1 MSMSKFNEIKEEK
14 CLNDNKNMNNNSSND
29 EEYDLSFMD
38 EFRFID
44 GRRFHNENSRYW
56 FPNDKKEVDRLNMQH
71 YLFRYAWQGNFSSP
85 MGERLSN
92 GGVRVLD
99 VGCGSGSWI
108 IDMATNYP
116 NSTFVGVDISPIFQS
131 SLKDHPALTNIG
143 FIKHNVLE
151 GLPFPENTFDY
162 VYQRFLSTAFTPSE
176 WVRDINELVR
186 VTNPNGW
193 IELMEIKFF
202 MEKKGPATKSLAEAF
217 FLFARSRNVSLKNR
231 PDLKKIL
238 EDTNQMTDVR
248 RIEKCTPVGK
258 WGGRVGELLALNFVT
273 IIRLFKKFLNVYL
286 KLSDDQFE
294 KLIADHDAQV
304 NEYKSYLV
312 SYRYIGRKL

>member
-14 CLNDNKNMNNNSSND
+14 CLYDNKNMNNNSSND

-99 VGCGSGSWI
+99 
-108 IDMATNYP
+108 
-116 NSTFVGVDISPIFQS
+116 
-131 SLKDHPALTNIG
+131 DHPALTNIG

-186 VTNPNGW
+186 VTNPDGW

-202 MEKKGPATKSLAEAF
+202 MEKKGPATKSLAEAY
-217 FLFARSRNVSLKNR
+217 
-231 PDLKKIL
+231 
-238 EDTNQMTDVR
+238 TNQMTDVR

-294 KLIADHDAQV
+294 KLITDHDAQV

>member
-14 CLNDNKNMNNNSSND
+14 CLYDNKNMNNNSSND

-85 MGERLSN
+85 MGERL
-92 GGVRVLD
+92 R
-99 VGCGSGSWI
+99 SWI

-186 VTNPNGW
+186 VTNPDGW

-202 MEKKGPATKSLAEAF
+202 MEKKGPATKSLAEAY
-217 FLFARSRNVSLKNR
+217 
-231 PDLKKIL
+231 
-238 EDTNQMTDVR
+238 TNQMTDVR

-294 KLIADHDAQV
+294 KLITDHDAQV